1 MSESYLTNCRTFATN
16 QIVPFFGDMPLD
28 KITEE
33 AVNDWLLG
41 FKNRKVFDKG
51 SNETTKQY
59 HNTTANTALGT
70 FTVMMSEA
78 VRRGLVASN

>member
-1 MSESYLTNCRTFATN
+1 
-16 QIVPFFGDMPLD
+16 VPFFGDMPLD